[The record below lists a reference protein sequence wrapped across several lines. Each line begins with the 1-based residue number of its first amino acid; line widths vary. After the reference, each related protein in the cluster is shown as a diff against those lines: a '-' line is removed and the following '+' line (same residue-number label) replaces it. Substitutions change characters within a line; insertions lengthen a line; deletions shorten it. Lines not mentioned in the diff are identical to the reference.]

1 MSRILVIDDSRSWLL
16 ISGGSSRTT
25 ATRWSALQLRRTA
38 PRDAPVDPEVAF
50 LDIEMPG
57 LYGGRVGEFV
67 PRFEARRTRV
77 IVYSSRPLE
86 QLDAVAEKVDAD
98 AVLQKGAT
106 AERIRAVVAVLCKD
120 TIALER
126 RDDT

>member
-1 MSRILVIDDSRSWLL
+1 
-16 ISGGSSRTT
+16 
-25 ATRWSALQLRRTA
+25 
-38 PRDAPVDPEVAF
+38 
-50 LDIEMPG
+50 MPG